1 MNYLAPNLV
10 TYLEM
15 HHSDFNLCCF
25 YPPPPFSAKQMSEPL
40 LLNQQ
45 VNWLQCHWV
54 MMIFCL
60 LKLYRIVFL
69 KENGQNITNIMLKVF
84 KKFNLTFI

>member
-25 YPPPPFSAKQMSEPL
+25 YPPPL
-40 LLNQQ
+40 LCKTNVRTTAVESTGQLASVSLGNDDF
-45 VNWLQCHWV
+45 
-54 MMIFCL
+54 FCL

>member
-25 YPPPPFSAKQMSEPL
+25 YPPPFSAKQMSEPL

-54 MMIFCL
+54 MMIFL
-60 LKLYRIVFL
+60 LAEIVQNCVSQ
-69 KENGQNITNIMLKVF
+69 KNGPNITNIMLKVF